1 MLYSKLTLELDKF
14 RLLFVFVQMSL
25 SFPSP
30 SKIYRNCIYML
41 CLFHTNTH
49 FLCILQIKIHHIQT
63 NVICQT
69 YIYYAKKIGI
79 VTINQCIARQLNL
92 IEEHATRVRPIE
104 LGRSFGNIEIWVA
117 PGDTEF
123 QMSQNDPNIVL
134 TKMARYVDGCE
145 NIPNDQVG
153 FVAEVVTNHGEG
165 FRVVRNGKDGTVP
178 PYLIGEG

>member
-1 MLYSKLTLELDKF
+1 MAYIRPNIARQAEIYNKIRQVGGVDCVNDVYARDPKQEEF
-14 RLLFVFVQMSL
+14 WFVGKVSRC
-25 SFPSP
+25 S
-30 SKIYRNCIYML
+30 
-41 CLFHTNTH
+41 
-49 FLCILQIKIHHIQT
+49 
-63 NVICQT
+63 
-69 YIYYAKKIGI
+69 GI